1 MYAEARV
8 ARRGQG
14 ARLDPKG
21 TMPDASRH
29 PHALRLVPHR
39 PERHKARQ
47 LHRQGL
53 AGEGN
58 TAELVDAK
66 SVGLP
71 IIDRMYKEH
80 PVGEAP
86 AGGIQTD
93 LISGGYR

>member
-1 MYAEARV
+1 MPLDIPTLYGSYRTDRKGIRLANFIARGLQ
-8 ARRGQG
+8 AR
-14 ARLDPKG
+14 
-21 TMPDASRH
+21 
-29 PHALRLVPHR
+29 
-39 PERHKARQ
+39 
-47 LHRQGL
+47 
-53 AGEGN
+53 GN